1 MEKQLQQQQQKKTQP
16 AGPTVEDQKEVL
28 EKSKKWPM
36 FYPNYINNQRTIAQG
51 RKIPKSQ
58 CCANPTSLEIVH
70 IANALK
76 LPWVHERYKLYPR
89 AFMLKPGQMMLP
101 GRVRVQLWNEDK
113 TPINEKIPTRT
124 VGCTAR
130 TQQQS
135 CLLEIC
141 VVHMYIAC
149 CTCIL
154 PADWALLKCCVCCVP
169 LRRLW
174 SLQVKTFQTLRL
186 DTRESS
192 MLKHKC
198 KLTRLLLKRLR
209 LRKAKRGRRAKKE
222 NGDNLLLY
230 ESEVH
235 EHRSIIIASREHT
248 CIERNILRLQ
258 LYVPLRF
265 WRTRLLVISN
275 CS

>member
-124 VGCTAR
+124 AFMKFAG
-130 TQQQS
+130 
-135 CLLEIC
+135 ENI
-141 VVHMYIAC
+141 
-149 CTCIL
+149 
-154 PADWALLKCCVCCVP
+154 PNLKIRHQRIQHAQAQMQAHQAAV
-169 LRRLW
+169 
-174 SLQVKTFQTLRL
+174 
-186 DTRESS
+186 E
-192 MLKHKC
+192 
-198 KLTRLLLKRLR
+198 
-209 LRKAKRGRRAKKE
+209 KAQAKKSKK
-222 NGDNLLLY
+222 GKKGKKGK
-230 ESEVH
+230 
-235 EHRSIIIASREHT
+235 RR
-248 CIERNILRLQ
+248 
-258 LYVPLRF
+258 
-265 WRTRLLVISN
+265 
-275 CS
+275 